1 MKIVEPV
8 INPTRKQTFTLR
20 LMIIIGLLCM
30 FLFLRELLLTDAESV
45 PLYWMLMITLIFMCM
60 KIIHEWI
67 HYFYI
72 TVPDTPK
79 QEKTYTVDIFTTFC
93 AGEPYKMIKE
103 TLIAIKAIKYP
114 HNTFLCD
121 EADDPYLRELCKELD
136 VIHVTRVKKINA
148 KAGNINNALQQ
159 SSAELCVVLDPD
171 HVPFPDFLDP
181 IVSHFNNP
189 EVGFVQI
196 VQSYKNYDQSLIA
209 KGAAQQTFQFYGPI
223 MMTMNKY
230 GTVLAIGAN
239 CTFRRSA
246 LDSIGGHAAGLAED
260 MHTAMQLHAK
270 GWKSVYVP
278 AVLARGLVP
287 STLSAYYSQQLKWS
301 RGVFELLVT
310 SYPQLFKN
318 FTWQQKLHYGIIP
331 MHYLSGVIFL
341 INFLIPIFSLIFN
354 TSPINIVFFNFVTIG
369 FPLVM
374 SIMLI
379 RHFVQRWVMEEEE
392 RGFHVVGGLL
402 MIGTWWIFIIGLFY
416 TILRKKV
423 PYNPTPKDG
432 RDENNWGLNVPN
444 MVVIAISI
452 FAIVFGL
459 YQDWNPYNLI
469 MSAFAGINCIIL
481 SFTIAASRQSQFRK
495 LKQKVKPLN
504 FAMGHVSEFKASFWK
519 LRRKIYSGVRST
531 ALMITTLIVCSAVY
545 FVNTRSGNSVE
556 ALPDNY
562 NKDILIPGIFAPEK
576 GNGLSSLKLVKQYE
590 NQSKLNFGIVSLYIP
605 WGDHAESRLPK
616 GLVDSIYKSN
626 AVPMISWEPWQ
637 SLFDKV
643 KNIDESK
650 KEEKIFL
657 RILEGDY
664 DDYLK
669 SFSEE
674 IKSLNRPVFIRF
686 AHEADNPQYPWSAR
700 GGNTAEEFK
709 EGWKYVHDY
718 FTRNDVYNAI
728 WVWNPWKPDAVSAYF
743 PGSKYVDWIGVTNLN
758 YGKRN
763 GSDSWYSMEQLYQ
776 PFHKN
781 PVFKIN
787 LPVMLAEMG
796 SLPTEGN
803 QDEWFETAFRSMKTK
818 FPEIKAV
825 VFFNSNLDKNT
836 IDTAI
841 GKPLNWEIENFS
853 KVGLAIKKY
862 NKKLSWIDYRTIA
875 KTPVSTEGNSVN
887 NKKLEVLPEIRG
899 VNYAKGQNWST
910 NYHALKKKEIIDDIS
925 EMKKI
930 GFNTIKYFGPSV
942 YDRNVLNVAE
952 EKGLKVAY
960 SYWLPD
966 NSDFISDKKELDEYA
981 EKVISTVSKL
991 KDRKDIILWNI
1002 ANTPLCK
1009 LEHDYYMPDLFFPRE
1024 AYISWLHKL
1033 VASIKKEDPS
1043 RPVTVDLY
1051 ADKNLNS
1058 NVAMLNNRIPAIDYF
1073 GLVID
1078 NNSDSTA
1085 VTEIS
1090 TFKEPYFFSRIST
1103 SDFLKNKNS
1112 KSGVFIANWQDEMT
1126 NSFVTFDGLK
1136 DYTGKRKFEFYQLA
1150 NQWIGSKI
1158 PSLMPSVK
1166 VLLPSVTVFPNAY
1179 VTYRA
1184 LVFNSNEWSLAKS
1197 DGKLKFKWNLVRT
1210 DNYGNPID
1218 VKEVGAGSSVTLN
1231 IPENPS
1237 SYRLYLY
1244 AMSNDEVKIVSTKL
1258 NIPLK

>member
-1 MKIVEPV
+1 MKVVEPV
-8 INPTRKQTFTLR
+8 INPTRKQNFTLR
-20 LMIIIGLLCM
+20 LMIIIGLFCM
-30 FLFLRELLLTDAESV
+30 FLFLRELLLTDAESST
-45 PLYWMLMITLIFMCM
+45 LYWMLMATLVFMCM
-60 KIIHEWI
+60 KILHEWI

-79 QEKTYTVDIFTTFC
+79 KEKTYTVDIFTTFC
-93 AGEPYKMIKE
+93 AGEPYEMINE

-121 EADDPYLRELCKELD
+121 EADDPYLKKICEELN
-136 VIHVTRVKKINA
+136 VIHVTRVKKIDA
-148 KAGNINNALQQ
+148 KAGNINNALKQ
-159 SSAELCVVLDPD
+159 STAELCVVLDPD

-181 IVSHFNNP
+181 IVSHFNNL

-196 VQSYKNYDQSLIA
+196 VQSYKNYDESLIA

-239 CTFRRSA
+239 CTFRRAA

-310 SYPQLFKN
+310 SYPKLFKS
-318 FTWQQKLHYGIIP
+318 FTWQQKLHYGIVP

-354 TSPINIVFFNFVTIG
+354 TSPINIVFFNFITIS

-374 SIMLI
+374 SIILI

-432 RDENNWGLNVPN
+432 RDEDNWSLNIPN
-444 MVVIAISI
+444 LIVIAISVFSI
-452 FAIVFGL
+452 IFGL
-459 YQDWNPYNLI
+459 YRDWNPYNLI
-469 MSAFAGINCIIL
+469 MSAFAGINCMIL

-495 LKQKVKPLN
+495 LKQRVKPLN
-504 FAMGHVSEFKASFWK
+504 WAMEHVSDFKASFWK
-519 LRRKIYSGVRST
+519 LRRKIYSGVRSA
-531 ALMITTLIVCSAVY
+531 ALMITTLIVCTVVY
-545 FVNTRSGNSVE
+545 FVNTRSNTEVKQV
-556 ALPDNY
+556 PYNY
-562 NKDILIPGIFAPEK
+562 HKDILIPGIFAPET
-576 GNGLSSLKLVKQYE
+576 GNGLSSMGLVKQYE
-590 NQSKLNFGIVSLYIP
+590 NQSKLQFGIVSLYIP
-605 WGDHAESRLPK
+605 WGDQAECHLPTA
-616 GLVDSIYKSN
+616 LLDSIYKIN

-643 KNIDESK
+643 KNIEDSK
-650 KEEKIFL
+650 KEEKIFA
-657 RILEGDY
+657 RIIKGDY

-669 SFSEE
+669 RFSEQ
-674 IKSLNRPVFIRF
+674 IKALNRPVFIRF
-686 AHEADNPQYPWSAR
+686 AHEADNPQYPWSAK

-718 FTRNDVYNAI
+718 FAKNNTYNAI
-728 WVWNPWKPDAVSAYF
+728 WVWNPWKPDAVSTYF
-743 PGSKYVDWIGVTNLN
+743 PGSQYVDWIGVTNLN
-758 YGKRN
+758 YGTRN
-763 GSDSWYSMEQLYQ
+763 GSNSWYTMEQLYQ
-776 PFHKN
+776 PFHEN
-781 PVFKIN
+781 PVFKTD

-796 SLPTEGN
+796 SLSAEGK
-803 QDEWFETAFRSMKTK
+803 QDQWFQTAFKSIKNK

-825 VFFNSNLDKNT
+825 VFFNSSLDKNT

-841 GKPLNWEIENFS
+841 GKPLNWKVENFS

-862 NKKLSWIDYRTIA
+862 NKKLKWIDHKIIA
-875 KTPVSTEGNSVN
+875 KAPVGALEDSPNS
-887 NKKLEVLPEIRG
+887 KKHTSLFDIRG

-910 NYHALKKKEIIDDIS
+910 NFHALKKKEIAADIL
-925 EMKKI
+925 EIKKV

-942 YDRNVLNVAE
+942 YDRNVLSVAGE
-952 EKGLKVAY
+952 NGLNIAY
-960 SYWLPD
+960 SYWFPD
-966 NSDFISDKKELDEYA
+966 NVDFISHKNELDEYA
-981 EKVISTVSKL
+981 DKVISTVSKF

-1002 ANTPLCK
+1002 ANTPLRK
-1009 LEHDYYMPDLFFPRE
+1009 LDHDYYMPDLFFPRE
-1024 AYISWLHKL
+1024 AYISWLQKL
-1033 VASIKKEDPS
+1033 VSSIKKIDPN

-1051 ADKNLNS
+1051 VNDKLS
-1058 NVAMLNNRIPAIDYF
+1058 NNIAMLYKRIPAIDYF
-1073 GLVID
+1073 GLVVD
-1078 NNSDSTA
+1078 SYSDSAA
-1085 VTEIS
+1085 VAELSSLKEPWFFSKIS
-1090 TFKEPYFFSRIST
+1090 TT
-1103 SDFLKNKNS
+1103 DFIKNKNN
-1112 KSGVFIANWQDEMT
+1112 KANLFVTNWQDEIT
-1126 NSFVTFDGLK
+1126 DGFVTFDGLK
-1136 DYTGKRKFEFYQLA
+1136 DYSGKSKFEFYQLS
-1150 NQWIGSKI
+1150 NKWTGSKLPSKI
-1158 PSLMPSVK
+1158 PPIK
-1166 VLLPSVTVFPNAY
+1166 VLLPAVTIYPNAY

-1184 LVFNSNEWSLAKS
+1184 MVFDSNEWGLAKP
-1197 DGKLKFKWNLVRT
+1197 DGDLKFKWNLVRT
-1210 DNYGNPID
+1210 DAYGNPID
-1218 VKEVGAGSSVTLN
+1218 LKEVGEGSSITLN
-1231 IPENPS
+1231 IPEYPS

-1244 AMSNDEVKIVSTKL
+1244 AMSNNEVKIVSTKL